1 MPGKHYDLDTDVT
14 LSGNDDK
21 VIASQK
27 ATKTYVDTEVDKKA
41 DPTII
46 RDTNSDISV
55 KELVINRLTNEEY
68 DVAVKE
74 DDQLYLTPDTTDQDI
89 ADAVSAHNTS
99 NSAHSTL
106 FNAKQDKLAT
116 QTAYT
121 SKGTASKV
129 PQITTNTLGQV
140 TNITEVDIAH
150 QSIKTLKTDNTTG
163 QTASSSEAI
172 AGSGTINL
180 HKVSKTGSYS
190 DLLNKPAIND
200 GTLKIQVEGTDK
212 NTFTANQST
221 DTTINITKDDFVQTK
236 TYTGLIGTVNNQ
248 ANATFYFMTVRPT
261 SWNAEWSV
269 RYRIEA
275 NLDDGLTPTNYQY
288 FKSNHECF
296 ISGRQGVYT
305 VYANFNS
312 ISSTSYRPIYYIINH
327 KTTEAGYNAG
337 YGTKLGVDLTSANS
351 NLDTNYKR
359 TIKITVLYTV
369 NCSVVMNDAPEIPP
383 NSSRTDYNKLSS
395 TYYTTSDANSAGNWT
410 RLNGQDNG
418 LQESGDANTTYGY
431 LVNTVNTGAT
441 KIDDNG
447 YGARYSLIFATT
459 PLNTIDERWS
469 SLVNSSGN
477 GTAKTAL
484 TALTFYIDRHPQ
496 YVYSAN
502 IAAGAASANAL
513 YQDFNAT
520 DVRYT
525 CNTNNTYVTALKKC
539 FLYLKDFNQSN
550 MSFKSDATIGN
561 VFTLDKIATR
571 FPSSTTGD
579 VYIYFLG
586 WTTSTWYNFVP
597 AFTQVHRIFKYTPS
611 TGAMEEFTRDRFNQ
625 KQDKLD
631 TQTAYSA
638 KGSATKV
645 PQITTNSLG
654 QVTNISEV
662 TITQPTVNDKTIT
675 IQKNST
681 TVDSFTLNQSTDKT
695 INISVPTTVAE
706 LSDASDYVQTSS
718 LEEAATVAKTG
729 DYNDLIN
736 KPTIPTV
743 NNATITIQ
751 KNSTTVD
758 TFTLNQS
765 SNKSI
770 NITVPTKTS
779 DITNDSGFLTSH
791 QSIKTLKTDNTTGQT
806 ASSSEA
812 INGSGTINLHKI
824 SKTGSY
830 DDLLNKPT
838 IPTTTDSVTSGSTA
852 ALTSGGAYTNLVR
865 RKSTTAA
872 TGGANQGVYVDANG
886 QVQACNAT
894 TSTYSSTGTTAV
906 NGTAV
911 ASALQNYIPKVIGTA
926 STSSSKDSNNPQV
939 AYGGTYYNGFLN
951 NIKVGA
957 AAVDCFEGAYLRGA
971 TVTCSYDSVRSGLG
985 NALLNGTFS
994 GYYDTI
1000 NPSTS
1005 FEENPF
1011 IWEITKTTSFEASDV
1026 SRLYIGSHR
1035 MWGGITAKK
1044 FKIEVAYSYSS
1055 ANGFSWT
1062 TVIDYDSET
1071 NFSLTNRFYGL
1082 FNQEVTES
1090 YYYNIYGIRL
1100 TISKSAST
1108 LLNIAHISLYA
1119 ERGTS
1124 RFGSSIY
1131 ALNTNFGGTVYSNI
1145 TIPTDK
1151 GSFVGNLTGTAT
1163 KATKD
1168 GDNNTISSTYLKLAG
1183 GTMTGGLK
1191 FGTSAI
1197 PQETN
1202 PLYMLSMDAFA
1213 SGGAVK
1219 WVSVA
1224 NIKAGKDGDGNTISS
1239 TYVKTANLPT
1249 KLSDFT
1255 DDLGSSPVHTHSQYQ
1270 PSGNYISYTNNTAT
1284 VAGTSKTVSK
1294 TNPETLYVPDGLI
1307 MGGTAQAAGLVTRGI
1322 CGVSTPTSTGAA
1334 TKDNLFINYDGNN
1347 TYSSSRQLVLQA
1359 GNVGTHY
1366 GNNLY
1371 QYAAARG
1378 DAVKNYADATYAAKA
1393 TSLSGYGI
1401 TDAYTK
1407 TEVDGMI
1414 SSVYKPAG
1422 SVAFASLPTLASGV
1436 LGNVYNVTDA
1446 FTTTANFVE
1455 GAGKSYP
1462 AGTNVVVVNTGTT
1475 ASPTYKFDVL
1485 AGFVDLS
1492 GYVPTS
1498 RKVNGKALSADIT
1511 ISKSDVG
1518 LGNVDNTSDSDK
1530 PISTATQTALDGK
1543 ENTISDLNKIRS
1555 GANSFY
1561 VKGTQTASTNAF
1573 TGVLNAV
1580 SELYE
1585 GLTIDY
1591 WLPFA
1596 GTSTAATLNL
1606 TLAGGTTTGAV
1617 NCYYAG
1623 TTRLTTHLAA
1633 NCVGRLIYQTVTI
1646 SGTSYTGWWLLR
1658 AYWSDSNTHDRSQD
1672 NYYRAYAGAA
1682 IPKYALTMKGL
1693 NGRLYSLVTSY
1704 GTATNKIITTVGLRP
1719 DKIWIYNGNAA
1730 VNAGAVI
1737 PAQQLYRDFNSTVG
1751 SSFFNA
1757 SLPTYCDIYLCG
1769 DYNEDTNLFY
1779 LATTD
1784 VSGNAS
1790 TTDFYRFVPYNT
1802 EPTYS
1807 DYFITGRY
1815 YIFLGS
1821 SYSTAQYF
1829 QLMDQHELYY
1839 YDGTNLI
1846 RAVDKPKYAATFV
1859 DWSE

>member
-55 KELVINRLTNEEY
+55 KELVINRLTNDEY
-68 DVAVKE
+68 EVAVKE

-140 TNITEVDIAH
+140 TNITEVDITH

-163 QTASSSEAI
+163 QVVSSSETI
-172 AGSGTINL
+172 SGSGTINL

-248 ANATFYFMTVRPT
+248 ANATFYFMTVRPI

-351 NLDTNYKR
+351 NLDVNYKR

-383 NSSRTDYNKLSS
+383 NSSRTDYDKLSS

-431 LVNTVNTGAT
+431 LVNTINTGAT
-441 KIDDNG
+441 KIDANG
-447 YGARYSLIFATT
+447 YGARYSLVFATT
-459 PLNTIDERWS
+459 PLNVIDERWS

-502 IAAGAASANAL
+502 IAAGAASANSL

-520 DVRYT
+520 DARYI
-525 CNTNNTYVTALKKC
+525 CNTNNTYVTTNQKC
-539 FLYLKDFNQSN
+539 FLYLKDFNPSD

-561 VFTLDKIATR
+561 VFTLNKLETR
-571 FPSSTTGD
+571 FPSSTEGD
-579 VYIYFLG
+579 IYIYFLG
-586 WTTSTWYNFVP
+586 WTTGTWYNIIP
-597 AFTQVHRIFKYTPS
+597 AFTQVHKIFKYTPS

-631 TQTAYSA
+631 TQTAYSS

-654 QVTNISEV
+654 QVTSISEV
-662 TITQPTVNDKTIT
+662 TITQPTVNNNTIT

-681 TVDSFTLNQSTDKT
+681 TVDSFTLNQSTDKS

-736 KPTIPTV
+736 KPTIPT
-743 NNATITIQ
+743 
-751 KNSTTVD
+751 
-758 TFTLNQS
+758 
-765 SNKSI
+765 
-770 NITVPTKTS
+770 KTS
-779 DITNDSGFLTSH
+779 ELTNDSGFLTSH
-791 QSIKTLKTDNTTGQT
+791 QSIKTLKTDNTTTQT
-806 ASSSEA
+806 ASASEA
-812 INGSGTINLHKI
+812 INGSGTINLHKV

-830 DDLLNKPT
+830 NDLLDKPT
-838 IPTTTDSVTSGSTA
+838 IDTELSTTSTNAVQNKVISMNLNKKIQQNDILQNLNQHNTSDRTRIWFSSLDNTMYRANKRFTVTLTGFNTTDSAKLFDMNWDTEIKIAKGNTGVINITGP
-852 ALTSGGAYTNLVR
+852 TNLGMGYPYGWIYLSFYGSNGINDLSKISARVYQDWSGHNTGWVNLT
-865 RKSTTAA
+865 KEVVSSTT
-872 TGGANQGVYVDANG
+872 
-886 QVQACNAT
+886 
-894 TSTYSSTGTTAV
+894 SSG
-906 NGTAV
+906 
-911 ASALQNYIPKVIGTA
+911 IEH
-926 STSSSKDSNNPQV
+926 
-939 AYGGTYYNGFLN
+939 
-951 NIKVGA
+951 IKVLRFPSRNYYAIQQIEITIDNTDG
-957 AAVDCFEGAYLRGA
+957 VDSQDEYIWVTQLEFFCERTGIGSLPVLTKRG
-971 TVTCSYDSVRSGLG
+971 G
-985 NALLNGTFS
+985 
-994 GYYDTI
+994 DTI
-1000 NPSTS
+1000 
-1005 FEENPF
+1005 
-1011 IWEITKTTSFEASDV
+1011 
-1026 SRLYIGSHR
+1026 
-1035 MWGGITAKK
+1035 
-1044 FKIEVAYSYSS
+1044 
-1055 ANGFSWT
+1055 
-1062 TVIDYDSET
+1062 
-1071 NFSLTNRFYGL
+1071 YGNL
-1082 FNQEVTES
+1082 
-1090 YYYNIYGIRL
+1090 
-1100 TISKSAST
+1100 
-1108 LLNIAHISLYA
+1108 
-1119 ERGTS
+1119 
-1124 RFGSSIY
+1124 
-1131 ALNTNFGGTVYSNI
+1131 
-1145 TIPTDK
+1145 TIPTVD
-1151 GSFVGNLTGTAT
+1151 GSFVGNLTGNADTAT

-1202 PLYMLSMDAFA
+1202 PTYMLSMDAFA

-1219 WVSVA
+1219 WVSIA

-1255 DDLGSSPVHTHSQYQ
+1255 DDLGSNPTHTHSQYQ

-1322 CGVSTPTSTGAA
+1322 CGVASPSATGAA

-1359 GNVGTHY
+1359 GTVGTHY

-1422 SVAFASLPTLASGV
+1422 SVAFASLPTLSDNV

-1530 PISTATQTALDGK
+1530 PISTATQTALNGK
-1543 ENTISDLNKIRS
+1543 ENTISDLSKIRS

-1561 VKGTQTASTNAF
+1561 VKGTQTASTPSF
-1573 TGVLNAV
+1573 TGVLSAV
-1580 SELYE
+1580 DELYE

-1596 GTSTAATLNL
+1596 GTTAGDTLNL
-1606 TLAGGTTTGAV
+1606 TLADGSTTGPI
-1617 NCYYAG
+1617 NCYYSG
-1623 TTRLTTHLAA
+1623 TTRLTTHLSA

-1646 SGTSYTGWWLLR
+1646 SGTSYTGWWLLK
-1658 AYWSDSNTHDRSQD
+1658 AYYTEGSNTYDREYD
-1672 NYYRAYAGAA
+1672 NYYRGYAGMAL
-1682 IPKYALTMKGL
+1682 PKYGLLMKGV
-1693 NGRLYSLVTSY
+1693 NGRLYSL
-1704 GTATNKIITTVGLRP
+1704 TATYETAATKVVTTVGLRP
-1719 DKIWIYNGNAA
+1719 DLIWWNNSNATT
-1730 VNAGAVI
+1730 NAGAAI
-1737 PAQQLYRDFNSTVG
+1737 KAQALYRSMPSTAG
-1751 SSFFNA
+1751 SSVFNA
-1757 SLPTYCDIYLCG
+1757 SVPTYCDIYLCG
-1769 DYNEDTNLFY
+1769 NYNENTGLFY

-1784 VSGNAS
+1784 ANGNAS
-1790 TTDFYRFVPYNT
+1790 VTDFYRFVPYNT

-1815 YIFLGS
+1815 YIFVGS
-1821 SYSTAQYF
+1821 SYSTANYY
-1829 QLMDQHELYY
+1829 QLMDQHPMYY
-1839 YDGTNLI
+1839 FDGQNLTN
-1846 RAVDKPKYAATFV
+1846 AADKPKYAATFV